1 MNNTEVVIAR
11 SGTLEQVTPLNLLAQ
26 LSKTK
31 ANGCLTVS
39 SGMASWSIFVEK
51 GKLIYASLSIA
62 PFERLERHLRRS
74 GHQASAPVS
83 AARQKVQQMFGKA
96 LNQTTDED
104 PDYQAICWLLD
115 QQYIQPEESS
125 ALIEEFLQVAEP
137 SIKSPDYQA
146 ICWLFSQ
153 KYLEPAQTA
162 SLIEELAKE
171 VLESF
176 LLLEAGTYEFLEQE
190 TLEEL
195 PKFCYLELRSLV
207 EYCQKRLRYWQ
218 SLGPHIWSPYQR
230 PYFFSQAGT
239 QQQLSTEIQQKLA
252 AVLKGYSFRHLAVL
266 MNQDELKLVKS
277 LRPYIESGA
286 IFLREPQPPFS
297 ELPRI
302 STATVNAANP
312 ADSSVAAVPAEP
324 ASGAPEAPQA
334 ATSQATYTIACVDDS
349 PAMLNEISRFL
360 NDENCTVITI
370 SDPVKALMQIV
381 RAKPDLILLDVGMP
395 TIDGYEL
402 CRLLR
407 NHSLFKATP
416 IVMVTGHT
424 GIIDRARAKIVGA
437 SDYLSKPFTQTGLL
451 KVVFKHL
458 E

>member
-1 MNNTEVVIAR
+1 
-11 SGTLEQVTPLNLLAQ
+11 
-26 LSKTK
+26 
-31 ANGCLTVS
+31 
-39 SGMASWSIFVEK
+39 
-51 GKLIYASLSIA
+51 
-62 PFERLERHLRRS
+62 
-74 GHQASAPVS
+74 
-83 AARQKVQQMFGKA
+83 MFGKA

-218 SLGPHIWSPYQR
+218 SLGPHICSPYQR

-312 ADSSVAAVPAEP
+312 VDSSVDAVSAEP
-324 ASGAPEAPQA
+324 ASGAPEAPQT

>member
-1 MNNTEVVIAR
+1 MNNAEVAATS
-11 SGTLEQVTPLNLLAQ
+11 SGTLEHITPLNLLAQ
-26 LSKTK
+26 LSKAK
-31 ANGCLTVS
+31 ANGCLTAS
-39 SGMASWSIFVEK
+39 SGIASWSIYLEK
-51 GKLIYASLSIA
+51 GKLTYASLSIA
-62 PFERLERHLRRS
+62 PFERLERHLRRL
-74 GHQASAPVS
+74 GHKASPPVS
-83 AARQKVQQMFGKA
+83 TARQKAQQMFGTT
-96 LNQTTDED
+96 LNQSAAED

-115 QQYIQPEESS
+115 QQYIQPEESA

-146 ICWLFSQ
+146 ICWLFNQ
-153 KYLEPAQTA
+153 KYLDPAQTTN
-162 SLIEELAKE
+162 LIEELAKE

-176 LLLEAGTYEFLEQE
+176 LLLEAGTYELIGQDQ
-190 TLEEL
+190 LEEL
-195 PKFCYLELRSLV
+195 PKFCRLELRSLV
-207 EYCQKRLRYWQ
+207 EYCQKRLRHWQ

-230 PYFFSQAGT
+230 PYFFSQAGA
-239 QQQLSTEIQQKLA
+239 QQQLSAEIQQKLA

-277 LRPYIESGA
+277 LQPYIESGA

-297 ELPRI
+297 ELPRL
-302 STATVNAANP
+302 SAATVNAANN
-312 ADSSVAAVPAEP
+312 ADSGVTSVSAES
-324 ASGAPEAPQA
+324 ASGATEGNHA

-360 NDENCTVITI
+360 SDENCTVLTI
-370 SDPVKALMQIV
+370 SDSVKALMQIV

-407 NHSLFKATP
+407 NHSLFKSTP

-424 GIIDRARAKIVGA
+424 GIIDRAKAKIVGA

-458 E
+458 A